1 MNKMISELMIME
13 TEKEQVNIT
22 LREQIKSI
30 RNTLD
35 NLERKLDSN
44 ESLSE
49 FDGLQGNGNN
59 IDVYVTKS
67 VIYDKAISR
76 FKAYIEKFQ

>member
-13 TEKEQVNIT
+13 TEKEQTEIK

-44 ESLSE
+44 ENFYE

-59 IDVYVTKS
+59 IDLYITKIVT
-67 VIYDKAISR
+67 YDKAISR
-76 FKAYIEKFQ
+76 FKDYIEKSR